1 MEGRMMRMKTDDV
14 VRSFVKPGPSSI
26 EPGARGRPGGGV
38 LGSGDA
44 RIVGPGYVWLY
55 SRRKPRKGRQAAAII
70 EAAEAL
76 H

>member
-1 MEGRMMRMKTDDV
+1 
-14 VRSFVKPGPSSI
+14 
-26 EPGARGRPGGGV
+26 V

-55 SRRKPRKGRQAAAII
+55 SRRKPRPGRQAAAIM

-76 H
+76 C